1 MLVNENK
8 PLSNQASK
16 STLTYDRRTSLIS
29 EDECGNPT
37 VATSRILTAIEKN
50 RSFSFGLDHLLGK
63 RRQTESCS
71 MHLSKKQN

>member
-29 EDECGNPT
+29 EDECREPY
-37 VATSRILTAIEKN
+37 SRYIQN
-50 RSFSFGLDHLLGK
+50 LDCHRK
-63 RRQTESCS
+63 EPVI
-71 MHLSKKQN
+71 